1 MLNVCYRK
9 GGKEGDRKNEG
20 MDGWMD
26 GLGQKDGIEGKKEVC
41 DIWVGKTEWE
51 MFAFNLDLF
60 SCVTLTLALVF
71 TPVKKKKKVGDD
83 NNHFMCFEN

>member
-26 GLGQKDGIEGKKEVC
+26 GLGRKDGIEGKKEVC
-41 DIWVGKTEWE
+41 DI
-51 MFAFNLDLF
+51 
-60 SCVTLTLALVF
+60 
-71 TPVKKKKKVGDD
+71 
-83 NNHFMCFEN
+83 